1 MSASIGDFMFKILSV
16 MFVSFL
22 LLVSCGDGSNG
33 RYKNL
38 DALEAVNLI
47 NQNENLTV
55 LDVRSDQEHGIDSI
69 LDSINI
75 DIFSTD
81 FRSRLS
87 YLDKNKEYLVYS
99 RKPEISKKAAVV
111 MYDLGFRNIYN
122 VDASYDEFSLLF
134 RAQ

>member
-1 MSASIGDFMFKILSV
+1 MFKTLSV
-16 MFVSFL
+16 MFVSVL
-22 LLVSCGDGSNG
+22 LLVSCGDGSKG
-33 RYKNL
+33 RYKNM
-38 DALEAVNLI
+38 DATEAVNLI
-47 NQNENLTV
+47 NQNEDLIV
-55 LDVRSDQEHGIDSI
+55 LDVRSEQEHSVDSI

-99 RKPEISKKAAVV
+99 KKPEISEKAAVT

-122 VDASYDEFSLLF
+122 VNTSYEEFSSLF

>member
-1 MSASIGDFMFKILSV
+1 MFKTLSIL
-16 MFVSFL
+16 FVSLL
-22 LLVSCGDGSNG
+22 LLVSCGDGSKG
-33 RYKNL
+33 RYKNIN
-38 DALEAVNLI
+38 AEKAVNLI
-47 NQNENLTV
+47 NQNKNLII
-55 LDVRSDQEHGIDSI
+55 LDVRSDQEHGVDSI
-69 LDSINI
+69 LESINI

-99 RKPEISKKAAVV
+99 RKPEISEKAAVT

-122 VDASYDEFSLLF
+122 VDASYEEFSLLF